1 MRSKHQCLLSSMKL
15 FTLQCPP
22 GEGLHIQ
29 SAMRGYSREAVQ
41 GTMFCPYTSPQ
52 CTLSAMDVLDRCQQQ
67 QSCTIS
73 ASSAIKTTVW
83 DPECIGQAAATN
95 FIQVNYTC
103 EPGRVINKALSYV
116 CLEFEGRLASPSVV
130 CIVVAISLSVVNVYS
145 VILCSPRNPSK
156 CFFTQSSHIMCWFSI
171 TFQGMLL

>member
-1 MRSKHQCLLSSMKL
+1 MKL
-15 FTLQCPP
+15 FTLKCQP

-29 SAMRGYSREAVQ
+29 SAMRGYSREAVP
-41 GTMFCPYTSPQ
+41 GSNFCPYTSPQ

-67 QSCTIS
+67 QNCTIS

-103 EPGRVINKALSYV
+103 VPGRLINKGLLYV
-116 CLEFEGRLASPSVV
+116 LCLEFQGRLASPSVFT
-130 CIVVAISLSVVNVYS
+130 SLSVIHCCS
-145 VILCSPRNPSK
+145 VILCSPHNPSNS
-156 CFFTQSSHIMCWFSI
+156 FFTQLSPIMCYLFI
-171 TFQGMLL
+171 TLQGSFL